1 MENLKQ
7 LLKSGKVVVF
17 DNETTF
23 NDDFRSAECSFRD
36 EPVNAWANGFKIE
49 FNGEVV
55 VSSTRFDVAEP
66 LTRKRIVGFRTL
78 ENEFLKPEKA

>member
-23 NDDFRSAECSFRD
+23 TDDFRSAECSFRD
-36 EPVNAWANGFKIE
+36 EALNAWANGFKIE
-49 FNGEVV
+49 FNGAVV
-55 VSSTRFDVAEP
+55 VSSTRFDVFE
-66 LTRKRIVGFRTL
+66 RKL
-78 ENEFLKPEKA
+78 EQLKKDWNLQLKSW

>member
-23 NDDFRSAECSFRD
+23 TDDFRSAECSFRD

-49 FNGEVV
+49 FNGAVV
-55 VSSTRFDVAEP
+55 VSSTRFDVFE
-66 LTRKRIVGFRTL
+66 RKL
-78 ENEFLKPEKA
+78 EQLKKDWNLELKSW

>member
-23 NDDFRSAECSFRD
+23 INGFRSAECSFRD

-49 FNGEVV
+49 FNGAVV
-55 VSSTRFDVAEP
+55 VSSTRFDVFE
-66 LTRKRIVGFRTL
+66 RKL
-78 ENEFLKPEKA
+78 EQLKKDWNLQLKSW

>member
-23 NDDFRSAECSFRD
+23 TDDFRSAECSFRD
-36 EPVNAWANGFKIE
+36 EQINAWANGFKIE
-49 FNGEVV
+49 FNGAVV
-55 VSSTRFDVAEP
+55 VSSTRFDVFE
-66 LTRKRIVGFRTL
+66 RKL
-78 ENEFLKPEKA
+78 EQLKKDWNLQLKSW